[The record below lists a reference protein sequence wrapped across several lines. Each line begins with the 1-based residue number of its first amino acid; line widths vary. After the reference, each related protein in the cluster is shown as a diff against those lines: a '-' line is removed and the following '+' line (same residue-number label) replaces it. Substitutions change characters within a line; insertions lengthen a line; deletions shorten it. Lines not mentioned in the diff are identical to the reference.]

1 MSFAIVFCLVCVG
14 IFSIG
19 SVSAASNEK
28 ERSVATERNVVAQ
41 SFLNQKLW
49 LWQQRLSLKDWNLT
63 VRMVRAGE
71 LKPRTLGN
79 IHWDV
84 DTKIAGI
91 RVLDPADYTMPFN
104 EMLQDMEFTIVH
116 ELVHLQLSSLPRSEA
131 SRRAEE
137 HAVNQLTEA
146 LLKLDRK
153 Q

>member
-1 MSFAIVFCLVCVG
+1 MPLSGA
-14 IFSIG
+14 SI
-19 SVSAASNEK
+19 EK
-28 ERSVATERNVVAQ
+28 EKTSPPERNIVVQ

-49 LWQQRLSLKDWNLT
+49 LWQQRLNLKDWTLT
-63 VRMVRAGE
+63 VKPVRSSE

-79 IHWDV
+79 IHWDT
-84 DTKIAGI
+84 DTHTADI
-91 RVLDPADYTMPFN
+91 RVLDPADYNMTFN
-104 EMLQDMEFTIVH
+104 DMLQDMEFTIVH